1 MGNRLYKFMR
11 GLHIT
16 TGLAAALGL
25 SIIALTGILIN
36 HQEEL
41 GLLDLE
47 VDDKYLPDYYRADLR
62 TGSTRLNIIITDIH
76 TGKIL
81 GSKGYLLGDLL
92 GAMLI
97 ISALSGTYAYFYG
110 RRIKRKNGL
119 EKRRR
124 AAPDEPRSAGEQVVE
139 IGRFGHQGR
148 RRKSAGQAGR
158 DLSA

>member
-1 MGNRLYKFMR
+1 MGNKLYRFMR

-16 TGLAAALGL
+16 TGLIAALGL
-25 SIIALTGILIN
+25 FIIAVTGIMIN

-47 VDDKYLPDYYRADLR
+47 VDDKYLPDYYRADFR
-62 TGSTRLNIIITDIH
+62 SGSTRLNIIITDIH

-81 GSKGYLLGDLL
+81 GSKGYLLSDLL
-92 GAMLI
+92 GAMLL

-110 RRIKRKNGL
+110 RRVKRKNGF

-124 AAPDEPRSAGEQVVE
+124 AALDEPRSAGEQVVE
-139 IGRFGHQGR
+139 IGQFGR
-148 RRKSAGQAGR
+148 RGRSRRSAG
-158 DLSA
+158 